1 MNKRFYL
8 GLVLALVAGAFVAG
22 SWYARRNA
30 PSPAS
35 ADGRKI
41 LYYVDPMNPAHT
53 SDKPGLAPCGMKMEP
68 VYADEAG
75 APSLGRGPSMP
86 PGAVRITPEKQQLI
100 GVRVGPVEMKPL
112 SHTLRLLGK
121 AATDETRIYRVNA
134 TVDGWIT
141 KALPFATGSPVKK
154 DETLATFYSPEFL
167 SAGQALLFALNS
179 KDRAQAT
186 GMESPAMTSRVA
198 QFNINLQQYKDSL
211 HNLGMGE
218 LQIEE
223 MIHTRKFI
231 QNINLVSPA
240 AGFVVAR
247 NLSEG
252 QRFEKGTELFRIVDL
267 SRVWI
272 LADVFEKDARW
283 ILPGTEARFHLP
295 GQSSTFTAAVSKAL
309 PQFDATTRTLK
320 LRLEAGNPDFTLKP
334 DMFVDVEFPV
344 QLPEALVVPSEA
356 ILDAGLR
363 QTVFVDR
370 GNGFFEPRPVQLGV
384 RLGDQVQILQ
394 GLTAGERIVIS
405 GNFLLDSESRMK
417 LAAAGVHGAPARDPV
432 CGMAVDEQ
440 KARAAGRTAE
450 HGGKPYFFCCE
461 GCKKKFAVQPVRYLG
476 AANPTP
482 SSGAPGQAAEAVD
495 PVCGMKVD
503 ESEARAD
510 KCVSEYQRMTYF
522 FCCDGCKQDFD
533 ANPDKYLKREET
545 KPPTSPAPV
554 GASAVPTNPPPPRD
568 QPHH

>member
-1 MNKRFYL
+1 MRQVVIIL
-8 GLVLALVAGAFVAG
+8 LIGAAWAGG
-22 SWYARRNA
+22 YGYGRWYGKSGAA
-30 PSPAS
+30 KAE
-35 ADGRKI
+35 RKL
-41 LYYVDPMNPAHT
+41 LYWVDPMHPWYK
-53 SDKPGLAPCGMKMEP
+53 SDQPGIAPDCNMKLVP
-68 VYADEAG
+68 VYEGETGKYEKKAASLPAG
-75 APSLGRGPSMP
+75 T
-86 PGAVRITPEKQQLI
+86 VQITPEKQQLI
-100 GVRVGPVEMKPL
+100 GVRMGSVETKPL
-112 SHTLRLLGK
+112 NHTLRFLGK
-121 AATDETRIYRVNA
+121 VATDETRIYRINA

-186 GMESPAMTSRVA
+186 GMENPAMTNRVA

-223 MIHTRKFI
+223 LIHTRKFKP
-231 QNINLVSPA
+231 NINLVAPA
-240 AGFVVAR
+240 DGFVTAR

-272 LADVFEKDARW
+272 LADVFERDARW
-283 ILPGTEARFHLP
+283 ILPGSEARCSLP
-295 GQSSTFTAAVSKAL
+295 GQGSTFTAAVSSAL
-309 PQFDATTRTLK
+309 SQFDATTRTLK
-320 LRLEAGNPDFTLKP
+320 LRLESGNPEFILKP
-334 DMFVDVEFPV
+334 DMFVDVEFAV
-344 QLPEALVVPSEA
+344 QLPEALVVATEA
-356 ILDAGLR
+356 VLDTGLR

-370 GNGFFEPRPVQLGV
+370 GNGYIEPRVVQLGV
-384 RLGDQVQILQ
+384 RLGDQVQVLQ
-394 GLTAGERIVIS
+394 GLTAGERIVTS

-417 LAAAGVHGAPARDPV
+417 LAAAGVHGEPARDPV

-450 HGGKPYFFCCE
+450 HSGK
-461 GCKKKFAVQPVRYLG
+461 
-476 AANPTP
+476 
-482 SSGAPGQAAEAVD
+482 
-495 PVCGMKVD
+495 
-503 ESEARAD
+503 
-510 KCVSEYQRMTYF
+510 TYC

-533 ANPDKYLKREET
+533 ANPDKYLKRETT
-545 KPPTSPAPV
+545 KAPISSASAGTSPAP
-554 GASAVPTNPPPPRD
+554 TNLPPLRD